1 MFGFSMVQMVRTHA
15 SKLDQPLR
23 ETVLH
28 LYKPFKWTP
37 CFLHRFFEGRLK
49 KSKKLRVI
57 IEFKEDAVEAGIQST
72 KQLMKKSRKTNI
84 KKHFSHIN
92 CCAADLTPAALE
104 ELLANGE
111 HIRKIYLDRQVHALL
126 DVATQS
132 SHADEVV
139 RNGTTLTG
147 EGITVAVVDT
157 GVYPHEDLDGRIRD
171 FVDLVKQKTKP
182 YDDNG
187 HGTHCAGDVA
197 GDGAAS
203 DGLYKGPAP
212 KANIIG
218 VKVLNKQ
225 GAGSLSTIIE
235 GVEWCIQFNED
246 HPDDPIHIISMSL
259 GGDAQ
264 RYDDEQDDPM
274 VRAVNA
280 AWDQGIVVC
289 VAAGNSGPNSQTIA
303 SPAVSQK
310 VITVGA
316 YDDRNTP
323 ESSDDVVAPFS
334 SRGPTVYGETKPD
347 LLAPGVN
354 IVSLRSPRSFLDKL
368 DKSSRVDD
376 VYTTLSGT
384 SMATPICAGICAL
397 LLEHSPDLTPDEVKT
412 LLKENTSKWSGED
425 PMIYGAGAIDAE
437 KAIQE

>member
-28 LYKPFKWTP
+28 LYQPFKWTP

-49 KSKKLRVI
+49 KKKKLRVI
-57 IEFKEDAVEAGIQST
+57 IEFQQEAGEAGIQSAE
-72 KQLMKKSRKTNI
+72 QMMKKSKKTNI
-84 KKHFSHIN
+84 KQHFPHIN
-92 CCAADLTPAALE
+92 CCAADLTPAVLE
-104 ELLANGE
+104 ELLAEGE

-126 DVATQS
+126 DIATEA
-132 SHADEVV
+132 SHADQVI
-139 RNGTTLTG
+139 RQDKTLTG
-147 EGITVAVVDT
+147 EGITVAVIDT
-157 GVYPHEDLDGRIRD
+157 GIYPHEDVDGRIRD
-171 FVDLVKQKTKP
+171 FVDLVKQKKNP

-197 GDGAAS
+197 GDGTAS

-212 KANIIG
+212 KARIIG

-225 GAGSLSTIIE
+225 GSGSLSTIIE
-235 GVEWCIQFNED
+235 GVEWCMQFNED

-280 AWDQGIVVC
+280 AWDEGIVVC
-289 VAAGNSGPNSQTIA
+289 VAAGNAGPNKQTIA
-303 SPAVSQK
+303 SPGVSQK
-310 VITVGA
+310 IITVGA
-316 YDDRNTP
+316 YDDQNTP
-323 ESSDDVVAPFS
+323 ESNDDVVAPFS
-334 SRGPTVYGETKPD
+334 SRGPTVYGTSKPD
-347 LLAPGVN
+347 ILAPGVN
-354 IVSLRSPRSFLDKL
+354 VVSLRSPRSYLDKL
-368 DKSSRVDD
+368 DKSKRVDND
-376 VYTTLSGT
+376 YTMLSGT

-397 LLEHSPDLTPDEVKT
+397 MLEHSPDLTPDEVKHRLT
-412 LLKENTSKWSGED
+412 KHTSKWSEED
-425 PMIYGAGAIDAE
+425 PLIYGAGAVDAE
-437 KAIQE
+437 KAVKE